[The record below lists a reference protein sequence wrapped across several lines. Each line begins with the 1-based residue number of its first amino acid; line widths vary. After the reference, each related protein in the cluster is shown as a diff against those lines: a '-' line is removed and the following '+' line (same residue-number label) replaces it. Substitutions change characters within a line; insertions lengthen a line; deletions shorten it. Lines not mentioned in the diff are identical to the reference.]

1 MRCRSSGFWLPCC
14 CSWRSGARGDAIP
27 TRPPQHHPA
36 GYKPAPRKRPEARV
50 AFYGTAAWRKLA
62 AAVIARDGGQ
72 CRYCGKLGATVA
84 HHLLERR
91 NGGTDHPSNLAAVHA
106 ACHAKM
112 HPEKGRR

>member
-1 MRCRSSGFWLPCC
+1 M
-14 CSWRSGARGDAIP
+14 P

-36 GYKPAPRKRPEARV
+36 GYKPAPRKRPEARDS
-50 AFYGTAAWRKLA
+50 FYGTQQWRRLS

-72 CRYCGKLGATVA
+72 CRYCGRPGATIA
-84 HHLLERR
+84 HHLLERSR
-91 NGGTDHPSNLAAVHA
+91 GGTDDLSNLAAVHH